1 MPPLI
6 NRQWERFCVEYFG
19 GKTKKE
25 SAIEAGYSPKTAQQI
40 ASRLLRKVNILERLQ
55 ELQQATASA
64 KIASVRERKERLTEI
79 IRARMSDFLKVGSD
93 GARISIDP
101 DNANCAALREVRSW
115 AECNDNG
122 TRKVV
127 TIIIK
132 LHDKVKAIAELNKM
146 EGT

>member
-55 ELQQATASA
+55 ELQQAAASA
-64 KIASVRERKERLTEI
+64 KIVSVRERKERLTEI
-79 IRARMSDFLKVGSD
+79 IRTRMTDFVKVGAD
-93 GARISIDP
+93 GVRINIGP
-101 DNANCAALREVRSW
+101 DNANCAGLREVRSW
-115 AECNDNG
+115 AERNDNG

-127 TIIIK
+127 TIIK
-132 LHDKVKAIAELNKM
+132 LHDHVKAIAELNKM

>member
-79 IRARMSDFLKVGSD
+79 IRACMADFVKVGAD

-101 DNANCAALREVRSW
+101 ESANLAGLQEVRSW
-115 AECNDNG
+115 TKYDGNG
-122 TRKVV
+122 IPKVTV
-127 TIIIK
+127 TSIK

-146 EGT
+146 EGI